1 MVSVSILVKA
11 LNYKCFRHGRS
22 FRYGIFLDRFS
33 VLKLSNISAEDD
45 IPHRLSHL
53 TKGTFWFCH
62 ILMKMRHLETS
73 DKEVK
78 KCSRY
83 KLFSLDAPRCNS
95 NLKKKYSDHNIA
107 ITVWHLLLP
116 NLNPYHFQYM
126 DIHNNIIFTY
136 LHAEI
141 QWRHSMSY

>member
-11 LNYKCFRHGRS
+11 LNYKCFTPGRS
-22 FRYGIFLDRFS
+22 FRCGIFLDRFS

-95 NLKKKYSDHNIA
+95 NLKKKN
-107 ITVWHLLLP
+107 TVTT
-116 NLNPYHFQYM
+116 
-126 DIHNNIIFTY
+126 I
-136 LHAEI
+136 
-141 QWRHSMSY
+141 